1 MVDKEGS
8 ELSGV
13 EMIRREDGSGHWV
26 ARVRLD
32 EGNPLTDSIF
42 GSLRLETR
50 SPNYSFDPS
59 EVELRLPWLECT
71 SEGRP
76 GRWSGWTGCWAIHAL
91 VGRGR
96 LGSDGE
102 DSGCRSHPDMSRE
115 AQPQPRA
122 LPEETQAP
130 QALLLQETQG
140 PSGGHCS
147 STVDKLGLVHPQ

>member
-1 MVDKEGS
+1 MVLVDKEGS

-59 EVELRLPWLECT
+59 EVELRLPRLEGEIRGT
-71 SEGRP
+71 
-76 GRWSGWTGCWAIHAL
+76 AL
-91 VGRGR
+91 VAGAGGLEVGQSTHSAGAWLT
-96 LGSDGE
+96 LGPTAR
-102 DSGCRSHPDMSRE
+102 DSGC
-115 AQPQPRA
+115 
-122 LPEETQAP
+122 
-130 QALLLQETQG
+130 
-140 PSGGHCS
+140 
-147 STVDKLGLVHPQ
+147 